1 MSATIDLRQ
10 MSRPDKLRLMEELWR
25 DLSQNEGSLASPQWH
40 GSVLAEREH
49 KLATGEDTLLDW
61 EAAKRQLR
69 VKLQ

>member
-1 MSATIDLRQ
+1 
-10 MSRPDKLRLMEELWR
+10 
-25 DLSQNEGSLASPQWH
+25 
-40 GSVLAEREH
+40 VLAEREH